1 MPGLCQ
7 NPRTAQTCS
16 YSLQTSSLS
25 PECHPWMGGLVMDL
39 VMYVLLKPTAP
50 FVGVNNPGD
59 FPVYANF
66 ATEAAIKMTDKQ
78 FERD

>member
-1 MPGLCQ
+1 
-7 NPRTAQTCS
+7 
-16 YSLQTSSLS
+16 
-25 PECHPWMGGLVMDL
+25 MGGLVMDL